1 MEVAVDM
8 WYLNI
13 LFGFFVGIASG
24 LLGIGG
30 GGLLVTLLRVA
41 GGMPAIECTATAL
54 FTVIPTSVSG
64 VVTHARHKTSCV
76 SLGVLMGCGGACS
89 APVGVLLATHSPDW
103 FIMTTAAL
111 VIGLSA
117 VKMFQKAAVLS
128 RERKRAKRLDAS
140 QGTNTACVGAA
151 AGADA
156 SPCTA
161 PIPHASSIDEHASSA
176 ALHCRPQHRRFSVRT
191 VVIALVIGLIA
202 GLASGYV
209 GVGGGFVMVPLMI
222 AFLNI
227 KPSLA
232 SGTSLV
238 AVMILAVPGVI
249 TQFVLG
255 NVNVLVGVL
264 LALGSIPG
272 AVVGARLVTILPE
285 RMISLL
291 FGIFLLLSAVGL
303 VVRELLV

>member
-1 MEVAVDM
+1 M

-41 GGMPAIECTATAL
+41 GGMPALECTGTAL

-76 SLGVLMGCGGACS
+76 PLGVLMGCGGACS

-103 FIMTTAAL
+103 LIMTTAAL

-117 VKMFQKAAVLS
+117 VKMFQKAAALS
-128 RERKRAKRLDAS
+128 RERKRAERLDAS
-140 QGTNTACVGAA
+140 EDTNATCVGAT

-161 PIPHASSIDEHASSA
+161 PIRHASPTDERTSSTE
-176 ALHCRPQHRRFSVRT
+176 LHCRPQYRRFSVRT

-291 FGIFLLLSAVGL
+291 FGIFLLLAAVGL

>member
-1 MEVAVDM
+1 M

-161 PIPHASSIDEHASSA
+161 PIPHSSPIDEHASSA

>member
-1 MEVAVDM
+1 M

-30 GGLLVTLLRVA
+30 GGLLVTLLRVV
-41 GGMPAIECTATAL
+41 GGMPALECTGTAL

-76 SLGVLMGCGGACS
+76 PLGVLMGCGGACS

-103 FIMTTAAL
+103 LIMTTAAL

-128 RERKRAKRLDAS
+128 RERKRAERLDAS
-140 QGTNTACVGAA
+140 EGTNAACVGAA

-161 PIPHASSIDEHASSA
+161 PIPHASPIDERASS
-176 ALHCRPQHRRFSVRT
+176 LTHRTRTHRRFSVRT

-291 FGIFLLLSAVGL
+291 FGIFLLLAAVGL

>member
-1 MEVAVDM
+1 
-8 WYLNI
+8 
-13 LFGFFVGIASG
+13 
-24 LLGIGG
+24 
-30 GGLLVTLLRVA
+30 
-41 GGMPAIECTATAL
+41 
-54 FTVIPTSVSG
+54 
-64 VVTHARHKTSCV
+64 
-76 SLGVLMGCGGACS
+76 
-89 APVGVLLATHSPDW
+89 
-103 FIMTTAAL
+103 
-111 VIGLSA
+111 
-117 VKMFQKAAVLS
+117 
-128 RERKRAKRLDAS
+128 
-140 QGTNTACVGAA
+140 
-151 AGADA
+151 
-156 SPCTA
+156 
-161 PIPHASSIDEHASSA
+161 
-176 ALHCRPQHRRFSVRT
+176 
-191 VVIALVIGLIA
+191 VIGLIA